1 MVTEIWSLITVAI
14 CFLSHVVGG
23 GLLYDKFKMLQ
34 AIGKNRCVYM
44 CLCIFC
50 SLLNNLNIHI

>member
-34 AIGKNRCVYM
+34 AIGKNRCVYVFVQYFAP
-44 CLCIFC
+44 CYIV
-50 SLLNNLNIHI
+50 